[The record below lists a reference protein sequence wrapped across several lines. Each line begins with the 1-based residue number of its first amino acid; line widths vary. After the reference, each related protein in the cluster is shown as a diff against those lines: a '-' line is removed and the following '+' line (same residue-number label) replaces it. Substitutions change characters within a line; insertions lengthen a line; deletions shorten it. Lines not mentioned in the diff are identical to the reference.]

1 MSITEYIINKKKTC
15 EEIYK
20 EYKEPWNQM
29 NFGDIYKKEFIIFLC
44 NFSYNNL
51 NCKKIFEVG
60 CGLGHYTNLIDNKT
74 KLLCE
79 GGDISKTAINKC
91 NLLYKNI
98 NFVIL
103 DVTNIDNLINICE
116 KYDIL
121 IFLDITW
128 YILENLD
135 KILKILKKH
144 FKNKYIIHSLVMY
157 EKQTYG
163 NEYFSNHIEL
173 LKYFDLTYLFETT
186 CGEKNKYDTNFKYN
200 SIFLGKI

>member
-1 MSITEYIINKKKTC
+1 
-15 EEIYK
+15 
-20 EYKEPWNQM
+20 M

-60 CGLGHYTNLIDNKT
+60 CGLGNYTNLIDNKT

-91 NLLYKNI
+91 KLLYKNI

-103 DVTNIDNLINICE
+103 DVTNIDNLIDICN

-135 KILKILKKH
+135 KILKILKKY

-157 EKQTYG
+157 ENQKYG
-163 NEYFSNHIEL
+163 NKYFSNHKEL